1 MAKST
6 KPASALTTSST
17 FSVTGSFAPSIFR
30 FFQGEASEVAALIA
44 RNEGVAPLRKLP
56 SVLLHTKQG
65 YIGTNSVYLNE
76 KDAADPAKVNQRLA
90 PNPGAKDSASLSAD
104 KDTLVVVGTLK
115 FIKDYYTKPC
125 NCDNPAYAEYMQGFV
140 QSYIADGNMTELMR
154 RYLSNIVTGR
164 ILWRNRYG
172 FDLTCVISLRLPGQ
186 AKEHFTMQAAA
197 GDDFERLVARV
208 SDAAAKAKHFQL
220 EVALAI
226 ELGFDAEVYP
236 SQPFV
241 QPDDKNAMRGVK
253 KDASYGRLL
262 AAKPDVNGEDQV
274 FLSADKIGNAL
285 RTVDFG
291 YAPDAQEP
299 IAVELYGA
307 VMSQRTA
314 HRLSGNSYFDL
325 VSKKAYADMTA
336 EERHYVMAV
345 FIKGGLLGFGGKGE

>member
-1 MAKST
+1 MAKTT
-6 KPASALTTSST
+6 KPAAALTTSST
-17 FSVTGSFAPSIFR
+17 FSITGSFAPSIFR
-30 FFQGEASEVAALIA
+30 FYQGEASQVAALIA
-44 RNEGVAPLRKLP
+44 RNEGATHLRKLP
-56 SVLLHTKQG
+56 SVLLQTKQG

-90 PNPGAKDSASLSAD
+90 PNPGAKDSAALDGD
-104 KDTLVVVGTLK
+104 KDTLVVSGTLK
-115 FIKDYYTKPC
+115 FVKDYYLNPC
-125 NCDNPAYAEYMQGFV
+125 NCDNAAYAEYLKGFV
-140 QSYIADGNMTELMR
+140 KDYLADGNMAVLMR
-154 RYLSNIVTGR
+154 RYLTNIVTGR
-164 ILWRNRYG
+164 VLWRNRYG
-172 FDLTCVISLRLPGQ
+172 FDLTCVITLRVPDQ
-186 AKEHFTMQAAA
+186 PKEHFVLRDAS
-197 GDDFERLVARV
+197 GPDFDRLVALA
-208 SDAAAKAKHFQL
+208 SDAAIKAKLFQF
-220 EVALAI
+220 EVALAV

-262 AAKPDVNGEDQV
+262 AAKPDANGDDQV
-274 FLSADKIGNAL
+274 ILSADKIGNAL
-285 RTVDFG
+285 RTVDIG

-307 VMSQRTA
+307 VMNQRTA

-325 VSKKAYADMTA
+325 VSKKSYADMTA